1 MINALV
7 VDDEKLVRKGFLS
20 ITDWSAYNIRFVG
33 EAKDGHSALAMLSDQ
48 DVDLLFVD
56 ISMPGMTGFE
66 LMDKVRSLYPH
77 IKSVV
82 LTCHHE
88 FDYVQAA
95 LRLGAIDYIV
105 KTLLNRGNV
114 DETMKRILKRLT
126 WESRD
131 GKVSQAR
138 KFPGAIVYCSFERSP
153 NKEALLS
160 FASAGRKLTKLTDSV
175 WIQSVNGTD
184 SIDSLRELPS
194 SLTARWL
201 PILLAPTD
209 KLSQADAEALI
220 ARVLLKLLFYGS
232 VTIPQSGM
240 PMELLEEEAA
250 RVRNGEADH
259 ASQAIADQLAQM
271 RWLFYAKD
279 WKRLSETI
287 ETAQPDPV
295 KLIEWADSLV
305 EDWTL
310 YCEWDA
316 DADIRTVGK
325 PDSPPQS
332 WKQVR
337 NWLSD
342 LAAALQRRMVELSL
356 SREVVVCLL
365 QAIAYMKRNAVSD
378 LNQNTVAKQ
387 VGMSRSY
394 FSQCYKKFTG
404 VSFGDAL
411 RTMKIEQAKGLLST
425 TDMSVYEIAGAI
437 GFEDDKH
444 FSRVFRERTGTYP
457 TEYRMQC
464 EERGSEHDSR
474 TR

>member
-20 ITDWSAYNIRFVG
+20 MTDWSVYDIHFVG
-33 EAKDGHSALAMLSDQ
+33 EAKDGHSALAMLSMNN
-48 DVDLLFVD
+48 VDLLFVD

-131 GKVSQAR
+131 AKVTQAR
-138 KFPGAIVYCSFERSP
+138 KFPGAIAYCSFERPP
-153 NKEALLS
+153 NKEALHS
-160 FASAGRKLTKLTDSV
+160 FAPAGRRTTKLTDSI
-175 WIQSVNGTD
+175 WIQSVNETD
-184 SIDSLRELPS
+184 SVDWLRELPG
-194 SLTARWL
+194 SLIARWK
-201 PILLAPTD
+201 PIMLASSAR
-209 KLSQADAEALI
+209 LSQADAEALI
-220 ARVLLKLLFYGS
+220 ARALPTLLFYGS
-232 VTIPQSGM
+232 VSVPQSGL
-240 PMELLEEEAA
+240 PMETLAEEAA
-250 RVRNGEADH
+250 QARSEDAD
-259 ASQAIADQLAQM
+259 AALRAIADELTRM
-271 RWLFYAKD
+271 RWLFYGKD
-279 WKRLSETI
+279 WKRLVETI
-287 ETAQPDPV
+287 ETVRPDPV
-295 KLIEWADSLV
+295 RLIELADRLA

-310 YCEWDA
+310 YFEWEA
-316 DADIRTVGK
+316 DADIRTGWE
-325 PDSPPQS
+325 PEQPPQS

-337 NWLSD
+337 GWLSD
-342 LAAALQRRMVELSL
+342 MAAALQRRMVELSL

-365 QAIAYMKRNAVSD
+365 QAIAYMKRNAASD

-411 RTMKIEQAKGLLST
+411 RSMKIEQAKELLST
-425 TDMSVYEIAGAI
+425 TELSVYEIASAI

-457 TEYRMQC
+457 TEYRMRC
-464 EERGSEHDSR
+464 EERGER
-474 TR
+474 A

>member
-1 MINALV
+1 VYDIH
-7 VDDEKLVRKGFLS
+7 
-20 ITDWSAYNIRFVG
+20 FVG
-33 EAKDGHSALAMLSDQ
+33 EAKDGHSALSMLSKNK
-48 DVDLLFVD
+48 VDLMFVD

-131 GKVSQAR
+131 AKASQAR
-138 KFPGAIVYCSFERSP
+138 PFPGAIAYCSFELPP

-160 FASAGRKLTKLTDSV
+160 FAPAGRRMTKLTDSI
-175 WIQSVNGTD
+175 WIQSVNDTD
-184 SIDSLRELPS
+184 TSDRITELPH
-194 SLTARWL
+194 SLHARWR
-201 PILLAPTD
+201 PMMLAPSD
-209 KLSQADAEALI
+209 RLSQGDAETLI
-220 ARVLLKLLFYGS
+220 ARALPSLLFYGAVS
-232 VTIPQSGM
+232 IPQSGL
-240 PMELLEEEAA
+240 PLETLAEEAA
-250 RVRNGEADH
+250 QARNGEADGTL
-259 ASQAIADQLAQM
+259 QAISDELAQM
-271 RWLFYAKD
+271 RWLFYGKD
-279 WKRLSETI
+279 WKRLVELI
-287 ETAQPDPV
+287 EAGQPDPV
-295 KLIEWADSLV
+295 RLIELAGGLA

-310 YCEWDA
+310 YFEWESDA
-316 DADIRTVGK
+316 DSRTAWK
-325 PDSPPQS
+325 PEQPPQN
-332 WKQVR
+332 WRQVR

-342 LAAALQRRMVELSL
+342 MAAALQRRMVELSL

-365 QAIAYMKRNAVSD
+365 QAVAYMKRNAASD

-387 VGMSRSY
+387 IGMSRSY

-411 RTMKIEQAKGLLST
+411 RSMKIEQAKGLLST
-425 TDMSVYEIAGAI
+425 TELSVYEIASAI

-444 FSRVFRERTGTYP
+444 FSRVFRERTGAYP
-457 TEYRMQC
+457 TEYRTRS
-464 EERGSEHDSR
+464 EERGSAHDSR

>member
-20 ITDWSAYNIRFVG
+20 MTDWSAYDIQFVG
-33 EAKDGHSALAMLSDQ
+33 EAKDGHSALAMLSKNN
-48 DVDLLFVD
+48 VDLLFVD

-66 LMDKVRSLYPH
+66 LMDKVRTLYPH

-114 DETMKRILKRLT
+114 DETMKRIVKRLT

-131 GKVSQAR
+131 AKVLQAR
-138 KFPGAIVYCSFERSP
+138 KFVGAIAYCSFERSP
-153 NKEALLS
+153 SKEALLS
-160 FASAGRKLTKLTDSV
+160 FAPAGRKTRKLTDAI
-175 WIQSVNGTD
+175 WLQSVEGTD
-184 SIDSLRELPS
+184 SGERMRELPS
-194 SLTARWL
+194 SLTARWQ
-201 PILLAPTD
+201 PIVLAPSAR
-209 KLSQADAEALI
+209 LSQADAEALI
-220 ARVLLKLLFYGS
+220 ARTLPTLLFYGPAS
-232 VTIPQSGM
+232 IPPTGL

-250 RVRNGEADH
+250 RVRNGEAGT
-259 ASQAIADQLAQM
+259 ALQTVADELAQM
-271 RWLFYAKD
+271 RWPFYGKD
-279 WKRLSETI
+279 WKRLVEIVEAS
-287 ETAQPDPV
+287 QPDPV
-295 KLIEWADSLV
+295 KLIALV
-305 EDWTL
+305 DRLAEDWTL
-310 YCEWDA
+310 YCEWETDA
-316 DADIRTVGK
+316 DTDIRTVWK
-325 PDSPPQS
+325 PELPPHS

-337 NWLSD
+337 SRLSD
-342 LAAALQRRMVELSL
+342 MAAALQRRMVELSL

-365 QAIAYMKRNAVSD
+365 QAIAHMKRNAASD
-378 LNQNTVAKQ
+378 MNQNTIAKQ

-404 VSFGDAL
+404 VTFGEAL
-411 RTMKIEQAKGLLST
+411 RLMKIEQAKELLST
-425 TDMSVYEIAGAI
+425 TDLSVYEIASAI

-457 TEYRMQC
+457 TEYRMMC
-464 EERGSEHDSR
+464 EERGSAQ
-474 TR
+474 